1 MWLFKEKVI
10 ESIEEMPQDTYGFI
24 YLVTHLP
31 SNRKY
36 IGKKVLYF
44 ERNVKIGKKE
54 LQSLKEKRKAK
65 GISGG
70 PPSKKKV
77 VKNRTGRP
85 TTDLKQRLKS

>member
-1 MWLFKEKVI
+1 MWLFKDKVI

-44 ERNVKIGKKE
+44 NVM
-54 LQSLKEKRKAK
+54 LK
-65 GISGG
+65 
-70 PPSKKKV
+70 
-77 VKNRTGRP
+77 
-85 TTDLKQRLKS
+85 